1 MGRFVARH
9 QVVNRDRFIT
19 SATRASIVLLL
30 PTTYNNNP
38 LQPDKMGGN
47 DWLEIGAPTLDRPF
61 GLALWPIFEKAYEA
75 VNGYKPQDFRF
86 EQGVTAFSTFGVTA
100 GTLLSYYIVIFGG
113 REVMRN
119 RPALQLNGLF
129 KIHNFYLTAISG
141 MLLLLFAEQLIPELV
156 RNGVFHA
163 ICDHSGG
170 WTDKLVVLYYL
181 NYLTKY
187 LELIDTVFL
196 FLKKKPLTFLHT
208 YHHGATALL
217 CYTQLIG
224 NTSVSWVPIT
234 LNLTVH
240 VVMYW
245 YYFQA
250 ARGVKIWWKK
260 YITMLQIIQFVI
272 DLFFVYFASYTY
284 FANSYFPWAP
294 NYGTCAGEEFAAF
307 AGMGILSSY
316 LLLFISFYFATY
328 RKQSATGRPRRNTG
342 KEALIAMK
350 DLPLPDPHT
359 IPSDEKRSNGAI
371 ATGRANGPTTR
382 SRKA

>member
-1 MGRFVARH
+1 MDALK
-9 QVVNRDRFIT
+9 
-19 SATRASIVLLL
+19 SL
-30 PTTYNNNP
+30 P
-38 LQPDKMGGN
+38 L
-47 DWLEIGAPTLDRPF
+47 PTLDRPF
-61 GLALWPIFEKAYEA
+61 GIELWPIFAK
-75 VNGYKPQDFRF
+75 GYQAIFGYSPDDFKF
-86 EQGVTAFSTFGVTA
+86 EQGETPMSTFKETVIA
-100 GTLLSYYIVIFGG
+100 LVSYYIIIFGG
-113 REVMRN
+113 RELMKHRQPFV
-119 RPALQLNGLF
+119 LNGPF
-129 KIHNFYLTAISG
+129 MIHNLYLTLISG
-141 MLLLLFAEQLIPELV
+141 GLLALFIEQLLPEVV
-156 RNGVFHA
+156 RNGIFHA
-163 ICDHSGG
+163 VCSYNGG
-170 WTDKLVVLYYL
+170 WTDRLVMLYYM

-187 LELIDTVFL
+187 LELIDTIFL
-196 FLKKKPLTFLHT
+196 VLKKKPLTFLHT

-217 CYTQLIG
+217 CYTQLVG
-224 NTSVSWVPIT
+224 HTAVSWVPIT

-250 ARGVKIWWKK
+250 ARGVRIWWKK